1 MKYKSGT
8 MAMTNHAFTS
18 EQLNN
23 KLFYEYNKIRV
34 IEPLIT
40 SAICRVAN
48 HLETELSGL
57 EYSVKT
63 ASSVE
68 DKLLRAEKRDTSGRF
83 SPKRELAN
91 FKDMIRYTE
100 ICNHKDITSVT
111 KDTVEF
117 MEEQGYT
124 LSGIK
129 NYYTN
134 PFMATGYKGIHL
146 NFISPYGQEIELQ
159 VHSKESFDAK
169 QKGHELYEKIR
180 AVSTLKRDKEAMKEE
195 IKRIHG
201 IVKNP
206 PNIEAIHD
214 YKMPQKEK
222 EKLLSIGKEQTLVE
236 YESKIT
242 ASNSE
247 AIRFSV
253 YYENQEAPILDGYE
267 NRYPDNSVKHYH
279 SINTEKEHSAII
291 TSVDKTGH
299 EIATHTTAAHSREL
313 NEIAHIADKTVKKH
327 QEWMETNFTDKTEVE
342 IELNNTEKIIEE
354 PSMAEAFDDYE
365 L

>member
-8 MAMTNHAFTS
+8 MAMVNHTFTS
-18 EQLNN
+18 EQLND

-40 SAICRVAN
+40 SAINNVADN
-48 HLETELSGL
+48 LETEFSGL

-63 ASSVE
+63 APSVE

-100 ICNHKDITSVT
+100 ICNHRDIASVT
-111 KDTVEF
+111 KDTIEF
-117 MEEQGYT
+117 MKEQGYT
-124 LSGIK
+124 LSGTK
-129 NYYTN
+129 NYYTH
-134 PFMATGYKGIHL
+134 PFGATGYKGIHL

-236 YESKIT
+236 YESKRT
-242 ASNSE
+242 DSNSE

-253 YYENQEAPILDGYE
+253 YYGNQESPILEGYE

-279 SINTEKEHSAII
+279 SIDTEKEHSAVI
-291 TSVDKTGH
+291 TSVDKAGH
-299 EIATHTTAAHSREL
+299 EIAAHTTVAHPREL
-313 NEIAHIADKTVKKH
+313 NEVARIADETIKKH
-327 QEWMETNFTDKTEVE
+327 EKWMETNFPDKTETN
-342 IELNNTEKIIEE
+342 IELNNAEKITEA
-354 PSMAEAFDDYE
+354 PSIAEAFDDYE